1 MTAKRVRSLLIYM
14 LLVVVI
20 LAACAPAATEAPP
33 AATEPPPAATE
44 EPAATEAPAAT
55 EEPAA
60 TEAPAEIT
68 DTELNVLCT
77 PQEQW
82 CQGMK
87 QEFEAKYGITVN
99 YVRMSSGEALA
110 RVQAEKDNPQFDIW
124 WGGPIDSFVAAK
136 GEGLLETYESPNFS
150 NLTDP
155 VKMKDVD
162 NQWVGVYVGTLGFAT
177 NTDWLAANPD
187 AAAPTSWDDLLKPE
201 FTGQVMVAHPS
212 SSGTSYT
219 ALATVLQ
226 MRGEEAGWEYLQKYA
241 GQISQFTKSG
251 AAPAKFVGQ
260 GEAAVAI
267 VFSHDIVNEIE
278 NNKLPLVLTFPE
290 EGTGY
295 EIGGMAILKGAKNMQ
310 AAQLWYDWALTPEAQ
325 ALGPTYAAYQAP
337 TVQGVELSH
346 PELLE
351 VNLIDYD
358 FIWAGEHKQEF
369 VDKFTN
375 EIAGADNLKE

>member
-1 MTAKRVRSLLIYM
+1 MFTRRASSLMILVLM
-14 LLVVVI
+14 LAAI
-20 LAACAPAATEAPP
+20 LSACAPAATETP
-33 AATEPPPAATE
+33 AVATEPPA
-44 EPAATEAPAAT
+44 AATEAPAAT
-55 EEPAA
+55 EEPAPA

-110 RVQAEKDNPQFDIW
+110 RVQAEKENPQFDIW

-136 GEGLLETYESPNFS
+136 GEGLLEAYDSPNYA

-177 NTDWLAANPD
+177 NTDWLAANPGVE
-187 AAAPTSWDDLLKPE
+187 APTSWDDLLKPE

-226 MRGEEAGWEYLQKYA
+226 IRGEEAGWEYLQQYD
-241 GQISQFTKSG
+241 GQMAQYTKSG

-295 EIGGMAILKGAKNMQ
+295 EIGGMAILKGVKHPQ
-310 AAQLWYDWALTPEAQ
+310 AARLWFDWALTPEAQ
-325 ALGPTYAAYQAP
+325 ALGPVYAAYQAP
-337 TVQGVELSH
+337 TVTGVELSH

-351 VNLIDYD
+351 VNLIEYD
-358 FIWAGEHKQEF
+358 FIWAGEHKTEF

>member
-1 MTAKRVRSLLIYM
+1 MFTRKASGLMILVLM
-14 LLVVVI
+14 LAAI
-20 LAACAPAATEAPP
+20 LSACAPAATETP
-33 AATEPPPAATE
+33 AVVTEPPAD
-44 EPAATEAPAAT
+44 ATEAPAAT
-55 EEPAA
+55 EEPAPA

-136 GEGLLETYESPNFS
+136 GEGLLEAYDSPNYA

-177 NTDWLAANPD
+177 NTDWLAANPGVE
-187 AAAPTSWDDLLKPE
+187 APTSWDDLLKPE

-219 ALATVLQ
+219 ALATILQ
-226 MRGEEAGWEYLQKYA
+226 IRGEEAGWEYLQQYD
-241 GQISQFTKSG
+241 GQMAQYTKSG

-295 EIGGMAILKGAKNMQ
+295 EIGGMAILKGAKHPQ
-310 AAQLWYDWALTPEAQ
+310 AARLWFDWALTPEAQ
-325 ALGPTYAAYQAP
+325 ALGPVYAAYQAP
-337 TVQGVELSH
+337 TVTGVELSH

-351 VNLIDYD
+351 VNLIEYD
-358 FIWAGEHKQEF
+358 FIWAGEHKTEF

>member
-1 MTAKRVRSLLIYM
+1 MSVKKVRSLLIY
-14 LLVVVI
+14 LLMAAVI
-20 LAACAPAATEAPP
+20 LTACAPAATEAPP
-33 AATEPPPAATE
+33 AATQPPE
-44 EPAATEAPAAT
+44 VATEAPAAT

-136 GEGLLETYESPNFS
+136 GEGLLEPYDSPNYA

-155 VKMKDVD
+155 AKMKDPD
-162 NQWVGVYVGTLGFAT
+162 NQWVGIYVGTLGFAT
-177 NTDWLAANPD
+177 NQDWLDANPGVE
-187 AAAPTSWDDLLKPE
+187 APTSWDDLLKPE
-201 FTGQVMVAHPS
+201 FKGQVMVAHPS

-226 MRGEEAGWEYLQKYA
+226 IRGEEAGWEYLKQYA

-260 GEAAVAI
+260 GEAAVGI

-295 EIGGMAILKGAKNMQ
+295 EIGGMALLKGAKHPQ
-310 AAQLWYDWALTPEAQ
+310 AAKLWFDWALTPEAQ
-325 ALGPTYAAYQAP
+325 ALGPTFAAYQAP
-337 TVQGVELSH
+337 TVKGVELSH

-351 VNLIDYD
+351 VNLIEYD
-358 FIWAGEHKQEF
+358 FQWAGEHKQEF

-375 EIAGADNLKE
+375 EIANAENLKE

>member
-1 MTAKRVRSLLIYM
+1 MSKKVGLIM
-14 LLVVVI
+14 AVVI
-20 LAACAPAATEAPP
+20 LAVSVLSACQPP
-33 AATEPPPAATE
+33 AET
-44 EPAATEAPAAT
+44 
-55 EEPAA
+55 
-60 TEAPAEIT
+60 IT

-110 RVQAEKDNPQFDIW
+110 RIEAEKDAPTFDIW

-136 GEGLLETYESPNFS
+136 GKGLLEAYDSPNFK
-150 NLTDP
+150 NLRDP
-155 VKMKDVD
+155 DLMKDAD

-177 NTDWLAANPD
+177 NANWLAEHPGV
-187 AAAPTSWDDLLKPE
+187 AAPTSWDDLLKPE
-201 FTGQVMVAHPS
+201 FTGQIMVAHPS
-212 SSGTSYT
+212 TSGTSYT
-219 ALATVLQ
+219 ALATILQ
-226 MRGEEAGWEYLQKYA
+226 LRGDEAGWEYIKKYA
-241 GQISQFTKSG
+241 GQIAQFTKSG

-267 VFSHDIVNEIE
+267 VFSHDTVNEIE
-278 NNKLPLVLTFPE
+278 NNKMPLVLSFPA

-295 EIGGMAILKGAKNMQ
+295 EIGGQAILKGAKHIQ
-310 AAQLWYDWALTPEAQ
+310 AAKLWYDWAISPEGQ
-325 ALGPTYAAYQAP
+325 ALGPKYAAYQAP
-337 TVQGVELSH
+337 TVNGVELSH

-358 FIWAGEHKQEF
+358 FIWAGEHKGEF

-375 EIAGADNLKE
+375 EIANADNLKQ

>member
-1 MTAKRVRSLLIYM
+1 MFTRRVSILMILVLM
-14 LLVVVI
+14 LAAI
-20 LAACAPAATEAPP
+20 LSACAPATTEAPAVATDPP
-33 AATEPPPAATE
+33 AAATE
-44 EPAATEAPAAT
+44 EPAAATEAPA
-55 EEPAA
+55 AA

-136 GEGLLETYESPNFS
+136 GEGLLEAYDSPNYA

-155 VKMKDVD
+155 IKMKDVD

-177 NTDWLAANPD
+177 NTDWLAANPGVE
-187 AAAPTSWDDLLKPE
+187 APTSWDDLLKPE

-226 MRGEEAGWEYLQKYA
+226 IRGEEAGWEYLKQYDA
-241 GQISQFTKSG
+241 QMAQYTKSG

-295 EIGGMAILKGAKNMQ
+295 EIGGMALLKGAKNMQ
-310 AAQLWYDWALTPEAQ
+310 AAKLWFDWALTPEAQ
-325 ALGPTYAAYQAP
+325 ALGPVYAAYQAP
-337 TVQGVELSH
+337 TVKGVELSH

-358 FIWAGEHKQEF
+358 FIWAGEHKTEF

-375 EIAGADNLKE
+375 EIAGAENLKE

>member
-1 MTAKRVRSLLIYM
+1 MSAKGVRSLMVHI
-14 LLVVVI
+14 LLAIAI
-20 LAACAPAATEAPP
+20 LTACAPAAATQPP
-33 AATEPPPAATE
+33 DGATEPPQVAGG
-44 EPAATEAPAAT
+44 
-55 EEPAA
+55 
-60 TEAPAEIT
+60 
-68 DTELNVLCT
+68 ELNVLCT

-124 WGGPIDSFVAAK
+124 WGGPIDSFIAAK
-136 GEGLLETYESPNFS
+136 QEGLLEPYDSPNYV

-155 VKMKDVD
+155 AKMKDVD

-177 NTDWLAANPD
+177 NSDWLAENPGVE
-187 AAAPTSWDDLLKPE
+187 PPRSWDDLLRPE

-226 MRGEEAGWEYLQKYA
+226 LRGEEAGWDYLRQYNA
-241 GQISQFTKSG
+241 QIAQYTKSG

-295 EIGGMAILKGAKNMQ
+295 EIGGMGILKGAKNLD
-310 AAQLWYDWALTPEAQ
+310 AAKLWFDWALTPEAQ

-337 TVQGVELSH
+337 TVKGVELSH

-358 FIWAGEHKQEF
+358 FIWAGENKTAF

-375 EIAGADNLKE
+375 EIAAADNLKE